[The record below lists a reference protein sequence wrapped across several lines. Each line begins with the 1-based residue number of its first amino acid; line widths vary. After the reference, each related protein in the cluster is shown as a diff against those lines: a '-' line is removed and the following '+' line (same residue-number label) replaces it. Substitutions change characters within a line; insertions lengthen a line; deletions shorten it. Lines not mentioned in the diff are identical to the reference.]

1 MMLATKLR
9 MSERF
14 RGRNFL
20 VFVQRVFICVRT
32 LRAFKQL
39 GKGKCDK
46 FILTGHPDYEK
57 NFIKLNLNRY
67 LNCDIFS
74 AESTFT

>member
-1 MMLATKLR
+1 

-20 VFVQRVFICVRT
+20 MCVGAFVFICVRT

-46 FILTGHPDYEK
+46 FILTGHPDYERNSVK
-57 NFIKLNLNRY
+57 IEL
-67 LNCDIFS
+67 DIFLDV
-74 AESTFT
+74 A